1 MKTKLLNIDQN
12 AKTVKGNVRGF
23 ITAILYLSPA
33 DSSGVQLCPLAEKAK
48 CKTPCLNQAGRGG
61 MSAGNAT
68 FVTDSGVELA
78 DNAIQRARLRRT
90 RLFLDDQA
98 AFMTLLVH
106 EIEKA
111 LVLADR
117 KGKTLV
123 MRPNGTSDIR
133 WENIPCTRNGV
144 DYPNIFAAF
153 PNVQFYDYTK
163 IPNRRVAHIPNYSLT
178 FSYSHVSEFA
188 PIVVKAL
195 KHYGASVNFAAVFH
209 GKVPESFL
217 GRTVINGDETDPVDG
232 VGPVSAGA
240 QVGDGLGLAR
250 DAFPGKLLVEA
261 VVVAQREPGGTS
273 HDGVGAGA
281 EVRVVLEAVDGGEF
295 PVAGRG
301 IDPLR
306 HLGLGEGGGLAVQ
319 ALEGGDAGAGP
330 ELARQEGG
338 VVHLEGLGEVDLEA
352 APKAVGDEPVGPE
365 A

>member
-1 MKTKLLNIDQN
+1 MKTTLLNIDQN

-33 DSSGVQLCPLAEKAK
+33 DSSGEQLCPLAELAK

-90 RLFLDDQA
+90 RLFLDDRA
-98 AFMTLLVH
+98 AFMTLLVR

-111 LVLADR
+111 LVLAKR

-133 WENIPCTRNGV
+133 WENIPCSRNGV

-153 PNVQFYDYTK
+153 PDVQFYDYTK

-195 KHYGASVNFAAVFH
+195 KHYGSSVNFAAVFH

-217 GRTVINGDETDPVDG
+217 GRTVINGDETDLRFLD
-232 VGPVSAGA
+232 
-240 QVGDGLGLAR
+240 Q
-250 DAFPGKLLVEA
+250 PG
-261 VVVAQREPGGTS
+261 VVVGLKAKGKARRDTS
-273 HDGVGAGA
+273 GFV
-281 EVRVVLEAVDGGEF
+281 VR
-295 PVAGRG
+295 
-301 IDPLR
+301 
-306 HLGLGEGGGLAVQ
+306 Q
-319 ALEGGDAGAGP
+319 
-330 ELARQEGG
+330 Q
-338 VVHLEGLGEVDLEA
+338 LEA
-352 APKAVGDEPVGPE
+352 A
-365 A
+365 